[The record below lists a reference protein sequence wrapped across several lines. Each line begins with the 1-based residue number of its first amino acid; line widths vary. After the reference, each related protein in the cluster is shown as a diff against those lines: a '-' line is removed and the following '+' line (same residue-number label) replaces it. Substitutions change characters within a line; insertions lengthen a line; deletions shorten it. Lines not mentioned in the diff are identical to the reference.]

1 MDCHD
6 SREGMLINFYADVGL
21 GRHGMILSL
30 HWLKYAGKR
39 SGTTSE
45 LDTFILST
53 NLIRKDILT

>member
-1 MDCHD
+1 MIQGSACQK
-6 SREGMLINFYADVGL
+6 EFYSCVGL
-21 GRHGMILSL
+21 GLDGMILSVN
-30 HWLKYAGKR
+30 WLKYAGKR